1 MLHWLGLLVPDRLS
15 ISRAVSIKS
24 DPMEPT
30 GLPSVKCNLLLG
42 RSAMNDQVGVADLRF
57 YWGI

>member
-1 MLHWLGLLVPDRLS
+1 VPDRLS
-15 ISRAVSIKS
+15 VSRAVSIKS
-24 DPMEPT
+24 DPMGPT